1 MKVKFTGINIYS
13 KGSEHMSG
21 KDVFESN
28 RAAWNQA
35 AAYHQKAFDHALH
48 VGFQDPEF
56 SVFKRK
62 RDYIV
67 NEKLS
72 QIDFSGKTIA
82 HIPCNNGRELL
93 SLMRLGAAEGVGFD
107 ISDAAILEA
116 QELAVIAKANA
127 RFVRTNALEIDATY
141 NGYFDFIY
149 ISQGSLQWFPDLNDY
164 FHVISRLLKQNGQV
178 IIFEIHPFKYF
189 FENGFSFQKQNYD
202 KLTSY
207 FETGPNHY
215 PKGLDYFG
223 NVEYESSEG
232 FWFMHKVSDII
243 TAILHNGIEI
253 ESFDEYPLDLDGNP
267 DNDVEG
273 KFPFSYLITGKKK

>member
-1 MKVKFTGINIYS
+1 MGERDI
-13 KGSEHMSG
+13 
-21 KDVFESN
+21 FEGN

-35 AAYHQKAFDHALH
+35 TAYHQRARNRSLH

-56 SVFKRK
+56 TTLKRK
-62 RDYIV
+62 RDEAV
-67 NEKLS
+67 NERLK
-72 QIDFSGKTIA
+72 QIDLTGKAIA

-93 SLMRLGAAEGVGFD
+93 SLMRLGAKEGVGFD

-116 QELAVIAKANA
+116 EELARIAKANA
-127 RFVRTNALEIDATY
+127 SFVRTNALEIDEAY

-164 FHVISRLLKQNGQV
+164 FSVISRLLKKDGRI

-189 FENGFSFQKQNYD
+189 FENGFTFQEQNFD

-223 NVEYESSEG
+223 NVEYESEEC
-232 FWFMHKVSDII
+232 FWFMHKMSDVIA
-243 TAILHNGIEI
+243 AILHHGIEI
-253 ESFDEYPLDLDGNP
+253 EDFAEYPFDLDGTPNP
-267 DNDVEG
+267 DVEG
-273 KFPFSYLITGKKK
+273 KLPFSYLITAKKR